1 MEPAISSVG
10 TENFEILSDC
20 CLNKSNCK
28 KSNVQNKLSNTNP
41 ATEHDKAIGK
51 SMSPSKI
58 INGNITLMKRCSQE
72 FINTNSD
79 ILNET
84 AKGILNVAMKAPMS
98 KRLAGVNDEINQN
111 LMTMKNN
118 LTVLMNGI
126 NNDINNITKFVTL
139 NEKDKENM
147 NPFSREN
154 LGYARHIQD
163 DSKYEID
170 LRGEES
176 FRTFDWSDKQK
187 ERKMDQLTTTDS
199 PVSDS
204 FNLSPY
210 ESKISRPKEIFEP
223 LSTMGKISLYIRYL
237 PNSGKIILKILKVFD
252 MPNLNRGGT
261 KTIQVHLC
269 LLPEKKQRY
278 RSTAVPYTSN
288 ITELNYSYEF
298 REGNIIDINIF
309 IIRIRVY
316 SVKPTRKTV
325 FGETRIPL
333 RELSMWSDGFEF
345 LQDLLPRGIVVRL
358 RFVYDSL

>member
-1 MEPAISSVG
+1 MEPATSSVG

-41 ATEHDKAIGK
+41 AREHDKAIGK

-84 AKGILNVAMKAPMS
+84 ARGILNVAMKAPMN
-98 KRLAGVNDEINQN
+98 KRLAGVNDKINQN

-126 NNDINNITKFVTL
+126 NKDINNITKFVTL

-223 LSTMGKISLYIRYL
+223 LSTMGKISSYIRYL

-269 LLPEKKQRY
+269 LLPEKKK
-278 RSTAVPYTSN
+278 
-288 ITELNYSYEF
+288 E
-298 REGNIIDINIF
+298 
-309 IIRIRVY
+309 
-316 SVKPTRKTV
+316 
-325 FGETRIPL
+325 
-333 RELSMWSDGFEF
+333 
-345 LQDLLPRGIVVRL
+345 
-358 RFVYDSL
+358 